1 MRAFLVVLAVL
12 GVLVVGG
19 VVALGF
25 SRDWFHLTVNED
37 KMRADTDEAKEKVQA
52 VGKQIKDKAGDA
64 VDQAKEGTAKKGP
77 GIKTATGR
85 VKKVEAA
92 DNRFLMTTADST
104 ELTVHMD
111 PSSTLRL
118 NDQQVGLEDLRI
130 GDEARVDYDLKEGQ
144 ALAGSV
150 TVNRN

>member
-1 MRAFLVVLAVL
+1 MRSFLVVLAVL
-12 GVLVVGG
+12 GLLVVGG

-25 SRDWFHLTVNED
+25 SRDWFHLTVNEE

-64 VDQAKEGTAKKGP
+64 VDQAKEGTGKTGP
-77 GIKTATGR
+77 GIRTATGR

-118 NDQQVGLEDLRI
+118 NDQQVGLDDLRI
-130 GDEARVDYDLKEGQ
+130 G
-144 ALAGSV
+144 
-150 TVNRN
+150 